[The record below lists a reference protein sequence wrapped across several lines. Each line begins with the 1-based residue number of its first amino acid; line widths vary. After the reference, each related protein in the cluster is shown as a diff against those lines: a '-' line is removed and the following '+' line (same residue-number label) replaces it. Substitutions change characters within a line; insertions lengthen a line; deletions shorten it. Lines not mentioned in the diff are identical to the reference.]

1 MRLFNFNQAFLP
13 IFYINIKT
21 LCIIFAMQLLVIKPH
36 RNLQLNF
43 THRTG
48 ASVFHDPSLDL
59 CCPSQ
64 VGQLGF
70 IYYKTLIRP
79 KAQSIIIIVITQH

>member
-1 MRLFNFNQAFLP
+1 MLKRKNTIL
-13 IFYINIKT
+13 IKGKACTT
-21 LCIIFAMQLLVIKPH
+21 LSYNPPPP
-36 RNLQLNF
+36 RNLQLSI

-48 ASVFHDPSLDL
+48 VSVFHDPSLDS

-64 VGQLGF
+64 VGQLGS

-79 KAQSIIIIVITQH
+79 KAQSIIIIVIRQH